1 MRLFP
6 PNYESEETDFID
18 AWQNAVRFCIE
29 HGYKI
34 DTEYD
39 QESLDMCSRITLSGR
54 AIHQIKSRQL
64 HKKFPTRGKHL
75 QEYIKQFTPEFNADI
90 FEYTYY
96 KRLSKYPELS
106 AQSKERN
113 QLKEIKNNLRNSRRL
128 FAITWIP
135 DWDIESSEPPCFQS
149 IQLRVLQ
156 EPDTDNHMLSR
167 GRVEVFLN
175 WRSRD
180 LYSAWMSNLI
190 GIVFMIYNE
199 ILDNKYE
206 IVKITDYTTMMHIYT
221 NDWDVARLV

>member
-1 MRLFP
+1 MQLFP
-6 PNYESEETDFID
+6 KNYEAEETDFAD
-18 AWQNAVRFCIE
+18 AWQNAVRFCMKN
-29 HGYKI
+29 GYKI
-34 DTEYD
+34 DTEYN
-39 QESLDMCSRITLSGR
+39 QESLDMCSYITLSGR
-54 AIHQIKSRQL
+54 AIHQIKGRQL
-64 HKKFPTRGKHL
+64 HKKFPTKGRHL
-75 QEYIKQFTPEFNADI
+75 QEYIKQFTPEFDASK

-96 KRLSKYPELS
+96 DRLINYPVNMDGVLY
-106 AQSKERN
+106 RN
-113 QLKEIKNNLRNSRRL
+113 QLEHIKINLKNSRRL
-128 FAITWIP
+128 QVITWDPNI
-135 DWDIESSEPPCFQS
+135 DLYSEHPPCLQS

-206 IVKITDYTTMMHIYT
+206 IVKITDYTTMMHINE
-221 NDWDVARLV
+221 NDWQAARLV

>member
-1 MRLFP
+1 MQLFP
-6 PNYESEETDFID
+6 PNYEAEETDF
-18 AWQNAVRFCIE
+18 ATAYENAVRFCLKN
-29 HGYKI
+29 GYKI

-64 HKKFPTRGKHL
+64 HKKFPTKGRHL
-75 QEYIKQFTPEFNADI
+75 QEYIKQFTPEFDKNK

-96 KRLSKYPELS
+96 GRLTHFDEDIFIES
-106 AQSKERN
+106 N
-113 QLKEIKNNLRNSRRL
+113 QLKFIKKNLRNSRRL
-128 FAITWIP
+128 QMITWIP
-135 DWDIESSEPPCFQS
+135 KIDLISDESPCLQS

-156 EPDTDNHMLSR
+156 EPDMDFGIFSK

-199 ILDNKYE
+199 ILNDKYE
-206 IVKITDYTTMMHIYT
+206 IVKLTDYTTMMHIYE
-221 NDWDVARLV
+221 NDWQAARLI